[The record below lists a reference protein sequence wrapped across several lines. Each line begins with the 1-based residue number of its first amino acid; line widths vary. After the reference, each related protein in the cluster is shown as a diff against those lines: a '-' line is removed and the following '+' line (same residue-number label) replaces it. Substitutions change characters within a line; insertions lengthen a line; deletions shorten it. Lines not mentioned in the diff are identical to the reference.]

1 MKGMLAELKERGSI
15 MDQFNEIYRTRFEKL
30 SSTNI
35 SDALD
40 ALGLRGA
47 TCGIRPMIRE
57 WNKIVGSAVTMKMTA
72 AGETPQKTHL
82 GMNAIAAAKAG
93 DVIVIDNG
101 GRMDTSCW
109 GGVLANGAKAK
120 GISGTVIDGCCRD
133 LDDCIDADYT
143 VYARGTVVQTA
154 RGRVIEE
161 STNQMIQFGGVQ
173 VRPGDIVVGDSSGI
187 VIIPKEHVDA
197 VLEKAEQL
205 WQKEE
210 DMVAEIRS
218 GADIL
223 QVDAK
228 YNYNKML
235 GK

>member
-1 MKGMLAELKERGSI
+1 
-15 MDQFNEIYRTRFEKL
+15 MDQFNAQYRARFEKL
-30 SSTNI
+30 SSTNV

-47 TCGIRPMIRE
+47 TRGVRPMLGR
-57 WNKIVGSAVTMKMTA
+57 WNKIVGPAVTMKMTA

-82 GMNAIAAAKAG
+82 GMNAIAEAEAG

-109 GGVLANGAKAK
+109 GGVLANGAKVK
-120 GISGTVIDGCCRD
+120 GIAGTVIDGCCRD
-133 LDDCIDADYT
+133 LDDCIEADYA

-154 RGRVIEE
+154 RGRVMEE
-161 STNQMIQFGGVQ
+161 STNQMIQFCGVQ
-173 VRPGDIVVGDSSGI
+173 VRPGDIVIGDSSG
-187 VIIPKEHVDA
+187 VVVVPREHMGQ

-210 DMVAEIRS
+210 DMIAQIKA
-218 GADIL
+218 GTDIL
-223 QVDAK
+223 AVDAAF
-228 YNYNKML
+228 NYNKML